1 MKIALSGYGKMGKEI
16 EKIALL
22 KNHVIVAKIDSVEDW
37 KKLESEIVNTDVIID
52 FSQPDKVVEN
62 IKRSFE
68 LSIPVVV
75 GTTSWDDDK
84 EMIKELCSAKNQ
96 ALFVA
101 SNFSI
106 GVNILYEINSL
117 LARLMNNYPEYDISI
132 EETHHIHKKDRPS
145 GTAILIANQIIDL
158 LKDKNQWILDKTNT
172 PSDLLIKSLRKG
184 EVPGTHIINYS
195 SDIDEIEI
203 QHTAKNRKG
212 FAQGTIL
219 AAEWMMGKTGF
230 FEMKDMLGVEE

>member
-16 EKIALL
+16 EKMAIT
-22 KNHVIVAKIDSVEDW
+22 KHHVIVAKIDCDEDW
-37 KKLESEIVNTDVIID
+37 TKLGPEIVKSDVIID
-52 FSQPDKVVEN
+52 FSQPNVVVEN
-62 IKRSFE
+62 IRK
-68 LSIPVVV
+68 SIDLNMPIVV
-75 GTTSWDDDK
+75 GTTGWDNEK
-84 EMIKELCSAKNQ
+84 EKIRELCLAKNQ

-106 GVNILYEINSL
+106 GINILYEINKL
-117 LARLMNNYPEYDISI
+117 LARLMNNYPEYDMAI

-158 LKDKNQWILDKTNT
+158 FKDKNQWILDKTNT

-203 QHTAKNRKG
+203 KHTAKNRKG
-212 FAQGTIL
+212 FAQGAIL
-219 AAEWMMGKTGF
+219 AAEWMMGNSSINNI
-230 FEMKDMLGVEE
+230 